1 MELLPIDETTYDR
14 FQKICELKN
23 GNAPSPS
30 FYNKIMN
37 ICIIKRGRTSV
48 QDVGLIQ
55 EPGDL
60 KTEAMI
66 ALYNYIAETN
76 RRIDELGLYLMERD
90 DFEDTDDEDTKE

>member
-48 QDVGLIQ
+48 QDVGLI
-55 EPGDL
+55 
-60 KTEAMI
+60 
-66 ALYNYIAETN
+66 
-76 RRIDELGLYLMERD
+76 
-90 DFEDTDDEDTKE
+90 